1 MFTILATAA
10 SFAGKLFLGTHLFGG
25 VAKEVEHG
33 VWYVAEGLG
42 WRFFVGLL
50 AALYFTSPPVHAAV
64 NGVVKA
70 VLGVVV

>member
-1 MFTILATAA
+1 MFTILSTAA

-42 WRFFVGLL
+42 WRFFAGLT
-50 AALYFTSPPVHAAV
+50 AALYFTNPGVHRAV
-64 NGVVKA
+64 NGVGKA
-70 VLGVVV
+70 ILGVVV